1 MKPWQ
6 SALLWASYPFL
17 LLLFVFGFI
26 AAVNWG
32 YESKLVSLDT
42 DASDWNSVHLG
53 PILLTLAGGM
63 ALVASFLLFL
73 VRLCW
78 SKSRL
83 TWFLVPLTFIT
94 ILLVFPGLFIV
105 ILGPA
110 SITMI
115 EQTRSASK

>member
-1 MKPWQ
+1 M
-6 SALLWASYPFL
+6 
-17 LLLFVFGFI
+17 

-32 YESKLVSLDT
+32 YESKLISLDT

-53 PILLTLAGGM
+53 PILLAMAVGM
-63 ALVASFLLFL
+63 ALIAGFLLFL
-73 VRLCW
+73 VRLYW
-78 SKSRL
+78 PKSRL